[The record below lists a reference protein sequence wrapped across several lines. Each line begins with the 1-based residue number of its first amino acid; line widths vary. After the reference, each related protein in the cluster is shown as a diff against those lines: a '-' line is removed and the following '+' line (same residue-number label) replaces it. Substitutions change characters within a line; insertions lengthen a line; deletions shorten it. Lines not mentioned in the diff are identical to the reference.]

1 MTIKFPAPAPAADKA
16 AGPGFPVYAPD
27 PDRNEAPPDISSAQ
41 NRMAASTQAPP
52 DKWVK
57 HPEGNADYSPPNPL
71 GDYHMVAQTEP
82 GNERELMFTIGG
94 VPLYAPR
101 EEDIS
106 PQIGLRMIRDLRKYG
121 PALAVATAM
130 GDLLGDEALDLL
142 ADAKGISREEW
153 LQIMDVLQDKVFSKF
168 QENMPGTAGK
178 G

>member
-41 NRMAASTQAPP
+41 NRMAASTQPP
-52 DKWVK
+52 PADKRDK
-57 HPEGNADYSPPNPL
+57 LPDGPTNPL
-71 GDYHMVAQTEP
+71 GDYHKVAQDEP

-101 EEDIS
+101 DEDIS

-130 GDLLGDEALDLL
+130 GDLLGDEVLDLL